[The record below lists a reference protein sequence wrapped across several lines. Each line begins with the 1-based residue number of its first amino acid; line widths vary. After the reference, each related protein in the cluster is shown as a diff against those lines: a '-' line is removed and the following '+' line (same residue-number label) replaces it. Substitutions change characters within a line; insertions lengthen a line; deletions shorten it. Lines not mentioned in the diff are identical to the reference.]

1 MLLYTAAI
9 LAGFGLLIWGA
20 DRFVT
25 GAAAIANNFG
35 ISPLLIGLTI
45 VGFGT
50 SAPEILVSGMAAL
63 QGNPGLAIGNALG
76 SNIANIGLVLGVT
89 VLVAPL
95 SVSSSTLK
103 REYPM
108 LLAICLV
115 ALLLMLDG
123 ELGRIDGV
131 ILLTGLVLMLY
142 GMVRIGRLGGRTED
156 PMKQEYAAEIP
167 QQMATSTALLWF
179 IFGLALLLISSR
191 MLVWGAVEIATAF
204 GVSDLVIGLTI
215 IALGTSLP
223 ELAAGVASA
232 LKGEHDIAIGN
243 VIGSNMYNLLAV
255 LAMPALLAPGPFA
268 PEVLMRDMAVMIGL
282 TLAMFLMSYGF
293 GSPGR
298 INRFEGL
305 LLLLAF
311 ICYQGLLFVSADIT

>member
-1 MLLYTAAI
+1 
-9 LAGFGLLIWGA
+9 
-20 DRFVT
+20 
-25 GAAAIANNFG
+25 
-35 ISPLLIGLTI
+35 
-45 VGFGT
+45 
-50 SAPEILVSGMAAL
+50 
-63 QGNPGLAIGNALG
+63 
-76 SNIANIGLVLGVT
+76 
-89 VLVAPL
+89 
-95 SVSSSTLK
+95 
-103 REYPM
+103 M

-123 ELGRIDGV
+123 ELSRIDGV

-142 GMVRIGRLGGRTED
+142 GMVRIGRLGGRTGD

-167 QQMATSTALLWF
+167 QQMPTSTALLWF
-179 IFGLALLLISSR
+179 IFGLVLLLISSR
-191 MLVWGAVEIATAF
+191 MLVWGAVQIATAF

-223 ELAAGVASA
+223 EMAAGVASA

-255 LAMPALLAPGPFA
+255 LSMPALLAPGSFA
-268 PEVLMRDMAVMIGL
+268 PEVLMRDMTVMIGL
-282 TLAMFLMSYGF
+282 TLAMFFMSFGF
-293 GSPGR
+293 RSPGR

-311 ICYQGLLFVSADIT
+311 IGYQGLLFISTNIT

>member
-9 LAGFGLLIWGA
+9 LVGFGLLIWGA
-20 DRFVT
+20 DRFVL

-35 ISPLLIGLTI
+35 IAPLLIGLTI

-50 SAPEILVSGMAAL
+50 SAPEILVSGMAAM

-76 SNIANIGLVLGVT
+76 SNIANIGLILGVT
-89 VLVAPL
+89 AMVTPL
-95 SVSSSTLK
+95 SVRSSTLR

-108 LLAICLV
+108 LLAVCLV
-115 ALLLMLDG
+115 TLLLLLDG
-123 ELGRIDGV
+123 DLSRIDGA
-131 ILLTGLVLMLY
+131 ILIIGLLLLLY
-142 GMVRIGRLGGRTED
+142 GMVRISRHGSSTSD
-156 PMKQEYAAEIP
+156 PMKQEYIDEIP
-167 QQMATSTALLWF
+167 QQMPTSTALLWF
-179 IFGLALLLISSR
+179 VLGLGLLLISSR
-191 MLVWGAVEIATAF
+191 MLVWGAVQIATTF

-223 ELAAGVASA
+223 ELAAGIASV

-255 LAMPALLAPGPFA
+255 LSMPAMFAPGPFA
-268 PEVLMRDMAVMIGL
+268 PEVLTRDMVVMIGL

-298 INRFEGL
+298 ISRFEGL
-305 LLLLAF
+305 LLVLAF
-311 ICYQGLLFVSADIT
+311 ISYQGLLFVSADIT